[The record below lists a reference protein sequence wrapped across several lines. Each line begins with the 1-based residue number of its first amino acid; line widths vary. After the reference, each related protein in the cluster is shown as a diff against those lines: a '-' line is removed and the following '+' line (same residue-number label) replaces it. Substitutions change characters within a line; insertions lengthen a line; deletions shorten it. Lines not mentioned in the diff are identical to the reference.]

1 MDAILTSIISQL
13 KNPWQYICVGV
24 AWGYIIYFDINR
36 EYLAPAT
43 LCAMGVA
50 YIIRQIIKFIFDKIT
65 LYKWKKQVL
74 FNLLHMNPE
83 EKSIIWHCF
92 SNNIQTTNIN
102 GLYDGMSAWY
112 SLSQKYIAVHPAG
125 AHSMKDLPIT
135 ITSPVWEII
144 KKHKNE
150 IFAEYLNDE
159 E

>member
-1 MDAILTSIISQL
+1 MEAILTPLISQL
-13 KNPWQYICVGV
+13 KNPWQYVCVGV

-43 LCAMGVA
+43 LCAMGIA
-50 YIIRQIIKFIFDKIT
+50 YIIGQTIKFISKKIT

-112 SLSQKYIAVHPAG
+112 SLSQKYIAVRPAG

-135 ITSPVWEII
+135 ITSSVWEII

-150 IFAEYLNDE
+150 IFVEYLDNE
-159 E
+159 N